1 MATASPSHPASSAR
15 ASAPGAA
22 KGGSARPAAEGDEH
36 DAGRLRRSARGTA
49 RALLLGACVLAV
61 LWQGGATPA
70 AVATVT
76 ALLMGSWAASWL
88 ASPRRRPTVEAAWL
102 WFGLAAWTAVQALPL
117 PRGIVQHLHPLAV
130 SLSDSGR
137 AAVGAA
143 PLTWIPVALAPGD
156 AALQAVVYALAGVVG
171 ALAANAFHGSHSRRF
186 LQLAATSVIGAALA
200 AAVLRYMAADL
211 VPGGAL
217 PAALGPW
224 LDRVAIVNGNHLAGI
239 LVFAFALALGLAVHA
254 PTTLMQ
260 TSYGAGAL
268 LAGTLALM
276 TGSRGG
282 MLALGI
288 SVLGVL
294 VSTPR
299 PPRYMR
305 TDRREKQSQARWRAV
320 LGAVG
325 LAMAGAIAALPVIE
339 AELRSTDV
347 GSDGKVQMLM
357 HAPAVVAQAPLLGW
371 GPGSLPVV
379 LWLRGASE
387 TRQDF
392 AENLVI
398 ERLLDQGLVGG
409 GLFLMALLWMAWR
422 YHRLTPR
429 VYAIK
434 PFVLAPA
441 VLLCAN
447 LVDFSIELPG
457 GLLPLAL
464 ICAFVEQAYVRTAKE
479 HEGLQHRRTAAHRK
493 LMVGTGLA
501 LLLAASV
508 GLARVPGRLTRDTDA
523 QLSGNS
529 ATAIKAL
536 VADRFPY
543 HPYAFYLAGRALV
556 AENRLPEA
564 SLALDRAIA
573 LRSTS
578 KHARLFRFASRLES
592 GQIAGA
598 ADDLQ
603 WLLESDVD
611 TRTQA
616 LQVCERSRRAEEL
629 LVEVMQRLPK
639 RSAELAGYFVDKRPD
654 LVEQVAVALR
664 KRYPGK
670 RFGIEA
676 MRAILY
682 IRRGIN
688 APARQ
693 IAAELMADPDAVLD
707 GYYVEGMLRHQAGKT
722 YEAYHLFKTVCEGGR
737 NTDSCSFAAESI
749 LQANRPAQAL
759 DYIRSRWAAM
769 RAHPPAAAQYHSWMA
784 RAHSQLERWDE
795 ALDAARMAHNLSP
808 THPDTPFVLAEC
820 LEHASL
826 FGELAELSEQLSLSR
841 PKDPRTAVL
850 AERVRQLQ
858 QPLSFAGRRTP
869 PAAGLAHPPT
879 PVAPA
884 VAAPAAPTPAA
895 PTARK

>member
-1 MATASPSHPASSAR
+1 MATASSSQPASSASS
-15 ASAPGAA
+15 SAPGSTKAA
-22 KGGSARPAAEGDEH
+22 STQPPAGGDDH
-36 DAGRLRRSARGTA
+36 DSGRLRRSARGASRT
-49 RALLLGACVLAV
+49 LLLSACSVAV
-61 LWQGGATPA
+61 LWQGGAAPA
-70 AVATVT
+70 AVAVVT
-76 ALLMGSWAASWL
+76 LLVIAAWAASWL

-102 WFGLAAWTAVQALPL
+102 WFGLAAWTALLAVPL
-117 PRGIVQHLHPLAV
+117 PRGIVQRLHPLAI
-130 SLSDSGR
+130 SLSDAGR
-137 AAVGAA
+137 VAMGAA
-143 PLTWIPVALAPGD
+143 PLDWLPVALAPGD

-171 ALAANAFHGSHSRRF
+171 ALTANAFHGSHSRRF
-186 LQLAATSVIGAALA
+186 LQVAASSVIVTAIAAAAL
-200 AAVLRYMAADL
+200 RYIAADL
-211 VPGGAL
+211 IPTGAL
-217 PAALGPW
+217 PAVLAPLVDPI
-224 LDRVAIVNGNHLAGI
+224 AIVNGNHMAGF

-268 LAGTLALM
+268 LTGTLALM

-288 SVLGVL
+288 AVLGVL

-305 TDRREKQSQARWRAV
+305 TDRRELENQARWRAV
-320 LGAVG
+320 LGGIV
-325 LAMAGAIAALPVIE
+325 LLLAGAIAALPVIE
-339 AELRSTDV
+339 VELRDTDV
-347 GSDGKVQMLM
+347 SSDGKVKLLL
-357 HAPAVVAQAPLLGW
+357 HAPELVAQAPLLGW

-379 LWLRGASE
+379 LWKQGASE
-387 TRQDF
+387 ARQDF
-392 AENLVI
+392 AENFVV

-409 GLFLMALLWMAWR
+409 CLFLLALAWIALR

-434 PFVLAPA
+434 PFVLAPG

-447 LVDFSIELPG
+447 LVDFSTELLG

-464 ICAFVEQAYVRTAKE
+464 ICAFVEQTYVRSARQ

-493 LMVGTGLA
+493 LILGTGLA
-501 LLLAASV
+501 LLLTASV
-508 GLARVPGRLTRDTDA
+508 GLALVPGQLTRDTEA
-523 QLSGNS
+523 RLAGRS
-529 ATAIKAL
+529 ASEIKAL
-536 VADRFPY
+536 VADRFAY

-556 AENRLPEA
+556 AEERLPEA

-592 GQIAGA
+592 GMIPGA

-603 WLLESDVD
+603 WLLESDHE
-611 TRTQA
+611 TRGQA
-616 LQVCERSRRAEEL
+616 LQVCERSKRAEEL
-629 LVEVMQRLPK
+629 LVEVMQRMPK
-639 RSAELAGYFVDKRPD
+639 RSAELATYFIDKRPD

-664 KRYPGK
+664 KRYPDK

-682 IRRGIN
+682 IRRGVT

-722 YEAYHLFKTVCEGGR
+722 YEAFHLFKTVCDAGR
-737 NTDSCSFAAESI
+737 NTDSCALAAESI
-749 LQANRPAQAL
+749 LQSQRPAQAL
-759 DYIRSRWAAM
+759 EYIRSRWTAM
-769 RAHPPAAAQYHSWMA
+769 RAHPPAAAQYHSWVA
-784 RAHSQLERWDE
+784 RAQSQLERWDE
-795 ALDAARMAHNLSP
+795 ALDAARMAYNLSP
-808 THPDTPFVLAEC
+808 AHADTPYILADA

-826 FGELAELSEQLSLSR
+826 FGELSELSEQLFQSR

-850 AERVRQLQ
+850 VERVRQLS
-858 QPLSFAGRRTP
+858 QPLSFAGRRPQPT
-869 PAAGLAHPPT
+869 AGVPQQ
-879 PVAPA
+879 
-884 VAAPAAPTPAA
+884 PTPAA
-895 PTARK
+895 AGSAALTPTAP

>member
-1 MATASPSHPASSAR
+1 M
-15 ASAPGAA
+15 
-22 KGGSARPAAEGDEH
+22 
-36 DAGRLRRSARGTA
+36 
-49 RALLLGACVLAV
+49 
-61 LWQGGATPA
+61 WQGGAAPA
-70 AVATVT
+70 AVATVA
-76 ALLMGSWAASWL
+76 ALLVAAWGASWA

-102 WFGLAAWTAVQALPL
+102 WFGLAAWTAVLAVPL
-117 PRGIVQHLHPLAV
+117 PRGIVQVLHPLAV
-130 SLSDSGR
+130 TLSDAGR
-137 AAVGAA
+137 TAMGAA
-143 PLTWIPVALAPGD
+143 PLGWLPVALAPGD
-156 AALQAVVYALAGVVG
+156 AALQAVIYALAGVVG
-171 ALAANAFHGSHSRRF
+171 ALTANALHGSHSRRF
-186 LQLAATSVIGAALA
+186 MQVAASSVILTALA
-200 AAVLRYMAADL
+200 AAVVRYVAADL
-211 VPGGAL
+211 VPSGAL
-217 PAALGPW
+217 PAALGP
-224 LDRVAIVNGNHLAGI
+224 LVDRVAIVNGNHMAGV

-260 TSYGAGAL
+260 TTYGAGAL
-268 LAGTLALM
+268 LTGTLTLM

-305 TDRREKQSQARWRAV
+305 TDRRELQNQARWRAV
-320 LGAVG
+320 LGAVV
-325 LAMAGAIAALPVIE
+325 LALAGAIAALPIIE
-339 AELRSTDV
+339 AELRDTDV
-347 GSDGKVQMLM
+347 ATDGKLQMLLKT
-357 HAPAVVAQAPLLGW
+357 PEIVAKAPLLGW

-379 LWLRGASE
+379 LWMEGASE
-387 TRQDF
+387 SRQDF

-409 GLFLMALLWMAWR
+409 GLFLLALVWMALR

-434 PFVLAPA
+434 PFLLAPA

-464 ICAFVEQAYVRTAKE
+464 ICAFVEQTYVRSARE

-501 LLLAASV
+501 LLLTASL
-508 GLARVPGRLTRDTDA
+508 GLARVPGRLTRNTDD
-523 QLSGNS
+523 QLAGKPASEVR
-529 ATAIKAL
+529 AL
-536 VADRFPY
+536 VADRFAY

-556 AENRLPEA
+556 AENRLSEA
-564 SLALDRAIA
+564 SMALDRAIA

-592 GQIAGA
+592 GNITGA

-603 WLLESDVD
+603 WLLESDHD
-611 TRTQA
+611 TRSQA
-616 LQVCERSRRAEEL
+616 LQVCERSKRAEEL

-639 RSAELAGYFVDKRPD
+639 RSAELANYFIEKRPD
-654 LVEQVAVALR
+654 LVEQVAVSLR
-664 KRYPGK
+664 KRYPDK

-682 IRRGIN
+682 IRRGVT

-722 YEAYHLFKTVCEGGR
+722 YEAFHLFKTVCDGGR
-737 NTDSCSFAAESI
+737 NTDSCSLAAEAI
-749 LQANRPAQAL
+749 LQSNRPAQAL
-759 DYIRSRWAAM
+759 EYIRSRWTAM
-769 RAHPPAAAQYHSWMA
+769 RAYPPAAAQYHSWMA

-795 ALDAARMAHNLSP
+795 ALDAARMAYNLSP
-808 THPDTPFVLAEC
+808 THADTPYILADC
-820 LEHASL
+820 LERASL
-826 FGELAELSEQLSLSR
+826 FGEMSELSDQLSASR
-841 PKDPRTAVL
+841 PKDPRTAAL

-858 QPLSFAGRRTP
+858 QPLSFAGRRAP
-869 PAAGLAHPPT
+869 PAAGMAGGATAVAGPAGPT
-879 PVAPA
+879 P
-884 VAAPAAPTPAA
+884 TS
-895 PTARK
+895 R